1 MADES
6 DDVSSALE
14 LFTDP
19 ACNIFGT
26 FCFIVILLGFMSV
39 IQSEVTPTNS
49 PSPMVEASA
58 DSRAVQALE
67 ARLAATQS
75 SERVR
80 KLSELE
86 ALRAAA
92 ARRKSTATEAHIRE
106 DALIEELGRAPDLGA
121 ALRQMA
127 PKLSEEIREL
137 DQAIR
142 DAQARSEVASS
153 LPRDHAVGGSDVKT
167 AAMILSGGRAYMV
180 TRIPEVFVPMPL
192 EDFVRLWDDTCVQ
205 VDVKHEPGA
214 LTATQHVTL
223 RPEGGVDLRVGGWQ
237 GAPRWRS
244 WLAVLRQPIQ
254 QRLPIVV
261 YLIVDPQS
269 HAEFAALRAELQS
282 NGILYNV
289 EPQRPP
295 FHLEWVTGIPRAQ

>member
-39 IQSEVTPTNS
+39 IQSEVTPTDS
-49 PSPMVEASA
+49 PMPMVESPAESK
-58 DSRAVQALE
+58 VLQALE
-67 ARLAATQS
+67 ARLAETQS
-75 SERVR
+75 SERLR

-86 ALRAAA
+86 ALRVAAS
-92 ARRKSTATEAHIRE
+92 RRKSTATEAHIRE
-106 DALIEELGRAPDLGA
+106 DALMEELGRAPDLGA

-127 PKLSEEIREL
+127 PRLSEEIREL

-153 LPRDHAVGGSDVKT
+153 LPRDHAVGGDDVKT

-180 TRIPEVFVPMPL
+180 TKIPEVFVPMPF

-205 VDVKHEPGA
+205 VDLDHKPGA
-214 LTATQHVTL
+214 LTATQRVTL
-223 RPEGGVDLRVGGWQ
+223 RPEGSVDLRAGGWQ
-237 GAPRWRS
+237 GSARWRA
-244 WLAVLRQPIQ
+244 WLAVLRQPMQ
-254 QRLPIVV
+254 QRHPVVV

-269 HAEFAALRAELQS
+269 HAEFAAMRAELQS
-282 NGILYNV
+282 HGIFYNV
-289 EPQRPP
+289 EPQRPQ
-295 FHLEWVTGIPRAQ
+295 FHLDWRVGDPRAQ